1 MAPTLAGLLIFA
13 LFITTSVISF
23 RATLF
28 GEVEVSGATRE
39 SIRVMGENS
48 RTEIAIDSAVGDTF
62 CSFTLVVTNPGA
74 TSVSNIDQMDVIVQ
88 FGAGNNIAQ
97 RLVYVPSGSPSVG
110 QWTDTSLTG
119 SFEPGILNP
128 EESLTIDGKALL
140 IESGIATI
148 TVGTPNGV
156 TDSFELA
163 GMAPCV

>member
-13 LFITTSVISF
+13 LFRTTSVISL

-28 GEVEVSGATRE
+28 GDVEISGATRE
-39 SIRVMGENS
+39 SITVMGEKS

-74 TSVSNIDQMDVIVQ
+74 TRVSNIDQMDVIVQ

-119 SFEPGILNP
+119 SFEPEILNP